1 MTPKVKPGYGWKVTV
16 KKVYPKAFC
25 LTSHGVHAIAVD
37 SADGTKQSL
46 MRGRTPPA
54 VSRGSGNDRAD
65 DS

>member
-37 SADGTKQSL
+37 YG
-46 MRGRTPPA
+46 PII
-54 VSRGSGNDRAD
+54 SGWHKAKPDAWKDAARRI
-65 DS
+65 SGKRK